1 MAMMQA
7 RGFLLRL
14 ALLGPLAAAGC
25 SQNPKPS
32 LVPAQTVDMD
42 AHVLKKFEQ
51 EIQEYVQARKK
62 LTKDV
67 MVTAR
72 SSPEE
77 LAAYQRNLTEATVR
91 HRRGEKQGN
100 IFKPEVEAAIRR
112 ILAREFSGPEG
123 RALIKA
129 VKQGNPAV
137 EGNPSPRDPTKEAK
151 QPVVV
156 AVNAVYNDAAPFSSV
171 PPRLLQNLPLLPE
184 EVRYRFVGRA
194 LILRDTEANV
204 ILDFIKDVIPDRSI
218 PR

>member
-1 MAMMQA
+1 MMQA
-7 RGFLLRL
+7 RGLLFRL
-14 ALLGPLAAAGC
+14 GVLGLLAVAGC
-25 SQNPKPS
+25 SRNSKPS
-32 LVPAQTVDMD
+32 LVPPQTVDMD
-42 AHVLKKFEQ
+42 AHVLKKFQE
-51 EIQEYVQARKK
+51 EIQEYVEARKK
-62 LTKDV
+62 LTKGT
-67 MVTAR
+67 TANSK

-77 LAAYQRNLTEATVR
+77 LAAFQRSLTEATVR

-100 IFKPEVEAAIRR
+100 IFKPAAEAAIRR

-123 RALIKA
+123 PALISA

-137 EGNPSPRDPTKEAK
+137 EGNPSPQDPSKEIK

-171 PPRLLQNLPLLPE
+171 PPKLLLNLPLLPE

-204 ILDFIKDVIPDRSI
+204 ILDFIRDVIPDRSI

>member
-1 MAMMQA
+1 MMQA
-7 RGFLLRL
+7 RGLLLRL

-25 SQNPKPS
+25 SQNAKPS
-32 LVPAQTVDMD
+32 LGPPQTVDMD
-42 AHVLKKFEQ
+42 SHVLKKFQE
-51 EIQEYVQARKK
+51 EIQEYVDARKK
-62 LTKDV
+62 LTKGTV
-67 MVTAR
+67 VSAN

-77 LAAYQRNLTEATVR
+77 LAAFRHHLTEATVR
-91 HRRGEKQGN
+91 HRKGEKQGN

-112 ILAREFSGPEG
+112 ILTREFSGPDG
-123 RALIKA
+123 PALIKA

-156 AVNAVYNDAAPFSSV
+156 AVNVVYNDAAPFSSV
-171 PPRLLQNLPLLPE
+171 PPGLLQNLPLLPD
-184 EVRYRFVGRA
+184 EVRYRFVGRS

-204 ILDFIKDVIPDRSI
+204 ILDFIRDVIPDRSI

>member
-7 RGFLLRL
+7 RGLLLRM

-32 LVPAQTVDMD
+32 LVPPQTVDMD
-42 AHVLKKFEQ
+42 AHVLKKFQQ
-51 EIQEYVQARKK
+51 EIQEYVALRKK
-62 LTKDV
+62 LTKDAPA
-67 MVTAR
+67 AR

-77 LAAYQRNLTEATVR
+77 LAAFQRNLTEATVR

-123 RALIKA
+123 PALIKA
-129 VKQGNPAV
+129 VKSGNPSV
-137 EGNPSPRDPTKEAK
+137 EGTPSPRDPTKETK
-151 QPVVV
+151 PPVVV
-156 AVNAVYNDAAPFSSV
+156 AVNAIYNDAAPFSSV
-171 PPRLLQNLPLLPE
+171 PPTLLQNLPLLPE

-204 ILDFIKDVIPDRSI
+204 ILDFIRDVIPDRSI

>member
-1 MAMMQA
+1 
-7 RGFLLRL
+7 
-14 ALLGPLAAAGC
+14 
-25 SQNPKPS
+25 
-32 LVPAQTVDMD
+32 MD
-42 AHVLKKFEQ
+42 AHALKKFQE
-51 EIQEYVQARKK
+51 EIQEYVDLRKK
-62 LTKDV
+62 LTKGAPVADQ
-67 MVTAR
+67 

-77 LAAYQRNLTEATVR
+77 LAAFQLYLTEATVAQR
-91 HRRGEKQGN
+91 KGEKQGN

-123 RALIKA
+123 PALIKA

-137 EGNPSPRDPTKEAK
+137 EGNPSPQDPSTEAK

-171 PPRLLQNLPLLPE
+171 PPTLLQNLPLLPE
-184 EVRYRFVGRA
+184 QVRYRFVGRA